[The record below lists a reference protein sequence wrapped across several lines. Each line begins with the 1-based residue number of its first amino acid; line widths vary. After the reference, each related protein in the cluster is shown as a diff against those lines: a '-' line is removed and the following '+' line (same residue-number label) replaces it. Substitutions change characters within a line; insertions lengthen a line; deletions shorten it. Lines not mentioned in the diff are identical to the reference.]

1 MKIHLIRDNETEC
14 DDKIYALIYNDDSL
28 NAQDF
33 IDSECLEKGKIYFTD
48 YQEEDSN
55 SNSVEYR
62 YENVTEMLGDN
73 EENYPLEKGSALEI
87 FPGPFDKIDSFCQD
101 LCFMGLGSE
110 SCKDCPLAEAK
121 KIKRFIKKE
130 EK

>member
-1 MKIHLIRDNETEC
+1 MKIYLIRDKGTEC
-14 DDKIYALIYNDDSL
+14 EDNIYTLTYNDDCVGV
-28 NAQDF
+28 QDF
-33 IDSECLEKGKIYFTD
+33 IDRECLENGKIRFTD
-48 YQEEDSN
+48 YQEESN
-55 SNSVEYR
+55 SNCVEHS
-62 YENVTEMLGDN
+62 YENITGIIGDDEN
-73 EENYPLEKGSALEI
+73 NYPLEKGSALEL

-121 KIKRFIKKE
+121 KIKRFIEKE